1 MNEFWTHQFLD
12 LPPIPQKFVDL
23 ALAADPARLGEKT
36 KSTHY
41 KKGKDPYAIRDLTRN
56 GNPVPNIR
64 VPRYNVNEEFEQW
77 VRENIV
83 QGFTEASV
91 SISSTYAGSLGAHS
105 DRKRDYG
112 LLYVVRQGGPDVRT
126 VFYQQKGYPVVRN
139 RYVSID
145 NYDQL
150 DIIDV
155 ADFGE
160 NRWALLDARI
170 LHSVENVTDQRIS
183 FQISIDRDLTEL
195 AAKIQILLPNQVE
208 VDPV

>member
-1 MNEFWTHQFLD
+1 MWTHQILN
-12 LPPIPQKFVDL
+12 LPPIPQQFVDL
-23 ALAADPARLGEKT
+23 ALAADPTLLGEKT

-56 GNPVPNIR
+56 GESVANIR
-64 VPRYNVNEEFEQW
+64 VPRYYVNEEFEQW
-77 VRENIV
+77 VKENIV
-83 QGFTEASV
+83 KDFTEASI

-126 VFYQQKGYPVVRN
+126 VFYQQKGHSVIRN

-145 NYDQL
+145 DYDQL

-155 ADFGE
+155 ADLGV
-160 NRWALLDARI
+160 NRWVLLDARI
-170 LHSVENVTDQRIS
+170 LHSVENVVDQRIS
-183 FQISIDRDLTEL
+183 FQISIDRDLSEL
-195 AAKIQILLPNQVE
+195 SNRTMVLPPNQVE